1 MNKNNQPTTLLVARV
16 SDVEQRKALPA
27 QKKKLF
33 AYADQKSWKED
44 VDFKYIEFDETAY
57 KQNRKT
63 FNELVIEPLS
73 SSLQPSIVVFD
84 KIDRFSRDS
93 SSNEKAALTRLYKS
107 GRLEMHFPSDN
118 LYMHKDSPA
127 ADQFRLDIGISLAA
141 YYSSAIRDNVKRR
154 FDQLLNDGV
163 WVHRAPVGYM
173 NVSKTVDQKI
183 VKDIIV
189 DESRKQY
196 VVTAFELR
204 ATGMPY
210 SLIAKELLR
219 SGYTT
224 PKHHK
229 AQLTKSTIEKMINNS
244 FYYGVMVHNGK
255 SYKHRYE
262 PLISRA
268 LYNRCK
274 LVKDDRKSMKNKWDS
289 LDFNLSNIVTCEKC
303 GRSISPF
310 RSKSLVYLKCAN
322 PDCANPNTAE
332 KLVMGSIES
341 VIKKI
346 QIPEELLDKV
356 ILELKSKHDNQQ
368 KYYVQSISNIRSEYD
383 EIDKQ
388 LEDFFNKLVEGRIS
402 PEMHDRIVDS
412 LHLKQSALND
422 KLDILTNGNKDF
434 QVTASYLLD
443 LVNRIE
449 DIYSCADEGQRSKLI
464 GFLLSNLRLND
475 KKLSFQV
482 NYPFD
487 ELIEVKQKAPEG
499 AKSLVWCGY
508 RDSNPGPL
516 PWQGSALT
524 AELHPHT

>member
-1 MNKNNQPTTLLVARV
+1 MNKNNQPRTLLVARV
-16 SDVEQRKALPA
+16 SDIEQRKALPA
-27 QKKKLF
+27 QKKKLY
-33 AYADQKSWKED
+33 AYATQQNWQEN

-63 FNELVIEPLS
+63 FNELVIEPLT

-163 WVHRAPVGYM
+163 WVHRAPIGYS
-173 NVSKTVDQKI
+173 NVTRTIDQKVI
-183 VKDIIV
+183 KDIIV
-189 DESRKQY
+189 DTTRSHY

-204 ATGMPY
+204 ASGMPY
-210 SLIAKELLR
+210 GLIAKELLKA
-219 SGYTT
+219 GYTS
-224 PKHHK
+224 PKTHK
-229 AQLTKSTIEKMINNS
+229 AQLTKSTVEKMINNT
-244 FYYGVMVHNGK
+244 FYYGVMVHNEK
-255 SYKHRYE
+255 SYNHKYE
-262 PLISRA
+262 PLISRS
-268 LYNRCK
+268 LFNKCK
-274 LVKDDRKSMKNKWDS
+274 LVKDKRRAMKNKWDTI
-289 LDFNLSNIVTCEKC
+289 DFNLSNIVSCEKC

-322 PDCANPNTAE
+322 PLCSNPNTAE

-341 VIKKI
+341 VIQNIK
-346 QIPEELLDKV
+346 IPEELLGKV
-356 ILELKSKHDNQQ
+356 IDELKLKHDSQQ
-368 KYYVQSISNIRSEYD
+368 KYYVQSIASVRKEYD

-388 LEDFFNKLVEGRIS
+388 LEGFFNKLVDNRIT
-402 PEMHDRIVDS
+402 PEMHDRIVDT
-412 LHLKQSALND
+412 LHLRQSALND
-422 KLDILTNGNKDF
+422 KLEILTNGNKDF

-464 GFLLSNLRLND
+464 GFLLSNLKLND
-475 KKLSFQV
+475 KKLSFRV

-487 ELIEVKQKAPEG
+487 QLMEVKQKAPEG
-499 AKSLVWCGY
+499 AKSQIWC
-508 RDSNPGPL
+508 RR
-516 PWQGSALT
+516 
-524 AELHPHT
+524 